1 VNVLELSSLLYVR
14 IFTTVELRERK
25 MLFHGDDTARTLG
38 VRRGGVSCRCY
49 TYESRFAYLLLAA
62 FRTSA

>member
-38 VRRGGVSCRCY
+38 VRKGEV
-49 TYESRFAYLLLAA
+49 
-62 FRTSA
+62 